1 MNVATLSGK
10 ILRESIEMSASST
23 NGKTFLKF
31 KAEITRSR
39 GSDILN
45 FIVWEPFDK
54 PFFQD
59 YCHSETMKVDL
70 QCSIRAMGDKV
81 ILRVEQYEF
90 EENQDSAGILSD
102 NALKRL
108 SEDLKKKWDYTAVL
122 KKIVAKTG
130 DSNADELGNKIVIAL
145 IRSAEKNDF
154 VNEEVKNFDN
164 LKFTCLFQRFYD
176 SSQKRRLIKNFEPY
190 VYACL
195 KSLGEKN
202 NEDFSS

>member
-108 SEDLKKKWDYTAVL
+108 SEDLKKKWDYPTVL
-122 KKIVAKTG
+122 KKVVNRTG
-130 DSNADELGNKIVIAL
+130 DQNADELGNKIVISL
-145 IRSAEKNDF
+145 IRSAEKSDYI
-154 VNEEVKNFDN
+154 NEIVKKLDN
-164 LKFTCLFQRFYD
+164 LQFSCLFMRFYD
-176 SSQKRRLIKNFEPY
+176 SGLKRREVKNFEPY

-195 KSLGEKN
+195 KSLIEEG

>member
-10 ILRESIEMSASST
+10 ILRDSIDMGVSQ
-23 NGKTFLKF
+23 NGKSYLKF

-39 GSDILN
+39 GSDVLN

-54 PFFQD
+54 TFFND

-90 EENQDSAGILSD
+90 EESQDSGILSD
-102 NALKRL
+102 NAIKQL
-108 SEDLKKKWDYTAVL
+108 SIDLKKKWDYPAVL
-122 KKIVAKTG
+122 KKIVNRTG
-130 DSNADELGNKIVIAL
+130 DTHADELGNKIVISL
-145 IRSAEKNDF
+145 IRSAEKSDYI
-154 VNEEVKNFDN
+154 NEIVKKLDN
-164 LKFTCLFQRFYD
+164 LQFSCLFMRFYD
-176 SSQKRRLIKNFEPY
+176 SGLKRREVKNFEPY

-195 KSLGEKN
+195 KSMREES